1 MTWAKFEDAQR
12 QLIRLPD
19 ERWQHICINH
29 PEMTTMLRNVCGTL
43 KQPDATTMPDD
54 DPDTVRSYYK
64 WFTGTVAGDKWVR
77 VVVKYLPD
85 DAFVL
90 TAFLTNRVK

>member
-1 MTWAKFEDAQR
+1 MTWVIFEDPQR
-12 QLIRLPD
+12 RLIRLPD
-19 ERWQHICINH
+19 ERWQHICITH

-43 KQPDATTMPDD
+43 KQPDEITIPDD

-64 WFTGTVAGDKWVR
+64 WFTGTVVGDKWVR

-90 TAFLTNRVK
+90 TAFVTSRVK